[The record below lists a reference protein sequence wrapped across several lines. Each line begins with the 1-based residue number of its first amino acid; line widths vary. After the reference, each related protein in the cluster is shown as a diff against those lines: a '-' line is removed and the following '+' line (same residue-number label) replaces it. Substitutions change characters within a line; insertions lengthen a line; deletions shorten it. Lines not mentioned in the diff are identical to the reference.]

1 MTKVNKVKFGLD
13 EVHIA
18 KITHGTDGN
27 GNPTITYGT
36 PFALKGAVNLT
47 LDPEGDSAD
56 FYADNTKYFSD
67 SANNGYSG
75 SLEVALANEKFRTDI
90 LGETKDANGVLVENK
105 DDVLSE
111 FALGFRILGDTTE
124 RRYWYYECTPQR
136 ISTASGTIETAKNPQ
151 TDTINITA
159 TARITDG
166 KVRAFIEDDGDN
178 TATYNSFFSAV
189 YETPVS
195 A

>member
-1 MTKVNKVKFGLD
+1 MANKVKFGLSN
-13 EVHIA
+13 VHIA
-18 KITHGTDGN
+18 KITYGTDGN

-36 PFALKGAVNLT
+36 PFALAGAVNLT

-75 SLEVALANEKFRTDI
+75 SLEVALVNEKFRTDI
-90 LGETKDANGVLVENK
+90 LGETKDANGVIGENK
-105 DDVLSE
+105 DAKLSD
-111 FALGFRILGDTTE
+111 FALGFQIEGDETG
-124 RRYWYYECTPQR
+124 RKYWYYQVTPSR
-136 ISTASGTIETAKNPQ
+136 ITTASQTIETSKSPV
-151 TDTINITA
+151 TDTINISA
-159 TARITDG
+159 AARITDG
-166 KVRAFIEDDGDN
+166 EVKKFIEDNGSN